1 MEKKLGLSALT
12 ALVLS
17 SMLGAGVFSLPQ
29 NMAAVASP
37 SALLIGWGI
46 TGVGILFLAF
56 AMLLLTRI
64 RPELDGGIFTYAR
77 EGFGEL
83 IGFCSAWGY
92 WLCAVVANVSYL
104 VIVFSALSF
113 FTDTP
118 ELRLFGDGNTWQSI
132 VGASVLLWIVHF
144 LVLRGVQTA
153 AGINLAATLAKLLP
167 LGAFIALAAIA
178 FRMETFRLD
187 FSGLALA
194 IKDTAISTFSNQLID
209 PQTLLSPPIRQ
220 TQIDGLPLKVYLY
233 ANSWLAENTQFALL
247 LGVVCGLLA
256 GLLSY
261 YILTIKSDPRKELLL
276 AIKND
281 QFYVVYQPV
290 VRSETLRISGVE
302 VLMRWRHPVAGEIPP
317 DVFINLAETQQ
328 IIIPLTR
335 HLLKLIAQDAP
346 VLQTLLPAGSKL
358 GINISPLHLHAG
370 SFQQDL
376 QHFAAAMPAGHFSVV
391 LEITERAMIDKNRS
405 LGNFDWLHEQGFE
418 IAIDDFGTGHSALIY
433 LERYNFDYLKIDRGF
448 VQAIGTETVTSPV
461 LDAVITLSRRLKLTT
476 VAEGVETQE
485 QAEWLRDH
493 GVNYL
498 QGYWLSRPL
507 TLDALIAAHDEP
519 AKYFTSR

>member
-1 MEKKLGLSALT
+1 M
-12 ALVLS
+12 
-17 SMLGAGVFSLPQ
+17 
-29 NMAAVASP
+29 
-37 SALLIGWGI
+37 W
-46 TGVGILFLAF
+46 
-56 AMLLLTRI
+56 
-64 RPELDGGIFTYAR
+64 
-77 EGFGEL
+77 
-83 IGFCSAWGY
+83 
-92 WLCAVVANVSYL
+92 
-104 VIVFSALSF
+104 
-113 FTDTP
+113 
-118 ELRLFGDGNTWQSI
+118 
-132 VGASVLLWIVHF
+132 
-144 LVLRGVQTA
+144 
-153 AGINLAATLAKLLP
+153 
-167 LGAFIALAAIA
+167 
-178 FRMETFRLD
+178 
-187 FSGLALA
+187 
-194 IKDTAISTFSNQLID
+194 
-209 PQTLLSPPIRQ
+209 
-220 TQIDGLPLKVYLY
+220 
-233 ANSWLAENTQFALL
+233 
-247 LGVVCGLLA
+247 
-256 GLLSY
+256 
-261 YILTIKSDPRKELLL
+261 
-276 AIKND
+276 
-281 QFYVVYQPV
+281 
-290 VRSETLRISGVE
+290 
-302 VLMRWRHPVAGEIPP
+302 
-317 DVFINLAETQQ
+317 FINLAETQQ

-507 TLDALIAAHDEP
+507 TLDALIAPHDEP